1 MGIVELLLL
10 AIGMSM
16 DVFAVSICKGI
27 ETKKATLMQVI
38 TCGLW
43 FGCFHFIMPMTGFF

>member
-38 TCGLW
+38 TCG
-43 FGCFHFIMPMTGFF
+43 